1 MTTSGVPSLGWS
13 KFALDRHE
21 DPESPKRWRGSPE
34 ALLELVAAHWADRKP
49 GRGRDDLSH
58 VVVVVVPPT
67 DFVGSTVAVD
77 ETTPLVAQWHQRAEG
92 EEPVIRVRAAGGEPE
107 PARFAQVVL
116 YSAETLLENG
126 GTRSTEADWEVV
138 AILAGAREDE
148 PMDPVTMARNY
159 LQRPGGTFA
168 PYSARD
174 FAEAIYYWA
183 RHAVRDGS
191 S

>member
-1 MTTSGVPSLGWS
+1 MFRPGDPSLGWS
-13 KFALDRHE
+13 QFALDRHQ
-21 DPESPKRWRGSPE
+21 DPETPKRWLGTPE
-34 ALLELVAAHWADRKP
+34 ALLELVAAHWSQRRP
-49 GRGRDDLSH
+49 GRGRTDLSQ
-58 VVVVVVPPT
+58 VVVVPVPPT

-77 ETTPLVAQWHQRAEG
+77 ESTPLRAEWHQRAEG
-92 EEPVIRVRAAGGEPE
+92 EEFVIRVRAGGEPE

-126 GTRSTEADWEVV
+126 GRRSTEADWEVV
-138 AILAGAREDE
+138 ALLAGAREDE

-159 LQRPGGTFA
+159 LERPGGTYA
-168 PYSARD
+168 SYSAEE

-183 RHAVRDGS
+183 RHAIRDES